1 MSDQVIV
8 DADIETISCSG
19 GADDLGHPTVY
30 YNFGEKFEVVC
41 GYCGKKFI
49 KKDDHE

>member
-1 MSDQVIV
+1 MSDQVTV
-8 DADIETISCSG
+8 DADIETVSCSG

-30 YNFGEKFEVVC
+30 YNFGEKLEVVC

-49 KKDDHE
+49 KKDNHE